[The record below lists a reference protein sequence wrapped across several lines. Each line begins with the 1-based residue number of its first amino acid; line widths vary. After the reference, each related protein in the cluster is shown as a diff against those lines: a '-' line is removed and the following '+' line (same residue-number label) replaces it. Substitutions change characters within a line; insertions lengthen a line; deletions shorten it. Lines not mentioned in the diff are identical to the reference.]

1 MFVNNN
7 LYNEVYL
14 MLKLNTLSRLN
25 FPKFSKKYLVDVF
38 IDSILLIFE
47 MFLKPVHLILKA
59 LLMVVVRA
67 QLVRF
72 FSLDYLFGIEF
83 IKPPTKKSINK

>member
-38 IDSILLIFE
+38 IDSILYDFWNVFKTCSFDIESPVNGSGKGPISKIF
-47 MFLKPVHLILKA
+47 
-59 LLMVVVRA
+59 
-67 QLVRF
+67 
-72 FSLDYLFGIEF
+72 F
-83 IKPPTKKSINK
+83 IRLSFWNWVY